1 MVDCKQ
7 LERELKTFYKRK
19 EMHQDGLMK
28 VLLYLEE
35 NNLSKIFNETR
46 ILITIPMTSV
56 EAERTFSSLKR
67 IKTFLR
73 NTMGQSRLNSL
84 SVISIGRDLI
94 KNCTSFKEE
103 VMEKFINQ
111 KERRMNF
118 SYKGEK

>member
-1 MVDCKQ
+1 M
-7 LERELKTFYKRK
+7 
-19 EMHQDGLMK
+19 
-28 VLLYLEE
+28 LYLEE
-35 NNLSKIFNETR
+35 HNLSKIFNETTKLLR

-56 EAERTFSSLKR
+56 EAEGTLSSLKR

-84 SVISIGRDLI
+84 SVVSISKDLI

>member
-1 MVDCKQ
+1 
-7 LERELKTFYKRK
+7 
-19 EMHQDGLMK
+19 MK
-28 VLLYLEE
+28 ILLYLEE
-35 NNLSKIFNETR
+35 HGVPKVFNKITKLLR

-84 SVISIGRDLI
+84 SVISISRDLL

-111 KERRMNF
+111 KERKMNF